1 MSWLSEA
8 WHYIKKP
15 FKPEVD
21 VYKKIYDINKAGV
34 TDTYHIDHKIGKFIV
49 HSNREAIKHWRA
61 FIPFLFMRG
70 SHGPIGIAPT
80 SAVLP
85 SNTNQSFFSEASN
98 YIDTASQDL
107 ADIIGPISHGINSIT
122 TLARQINDNLIEPII
137 NPIKTALSTYQQL
150 KTEYHDDL
158 AEGLRGLVK
167 IPGQIAGAL
176 TNVDAV
182 LARSNQQL
190 GEQQEHTAESILAPA
205 MQYAGAVPTVASV
218 YHQAYT
224 RMLLAPV
231 YADYPPVDITGP
243 AELGDLKAMLNTAEN
258 FILHPQR
265 LKREFLERN
274 NKLLAR
280 YRAANKDVAAE
291 FVKEVEADL
300 SEAGDEMIPLVSAF
314 ATAIFDVVMAA
325 KGIDIKYKQQEELW
339 DQELRAQTPTELL
352 GIGTLIE
359 AERRGVIE
367 NKDRIAQGL
376 LTGLDPSRQQVEWE
390 LTTWLIPSALAIDWS
405 ARGIID
411 EVARDTI
418 LGWNNVAPGD
428 QPRLIAGSFALA
440 NPREMVDTEARRQ
453 YAAEGY
459 LPDSLG
465 TAIPADDADQYARTL
480 VTPEAAALDWI
491 AHWKIPPVSW
501 WITAYWRGLH
511 TYSEVRAAAAMENV
525 PPDVLDDLVE
535 VEKETI
541 QQWMLPDIV
550 AAGIVSDEEFTA
562 YGEYIG
568 LDDKS
573 IALLLAW
580 GRSKEKAPVAKAYA
594 DLTTVTLTTATTL
607 YEAGTIN
614 TPTLNAIYRAHG
626 YSAEAAGLA
635 AEAVDLKMEAAHRKA
650 EVDDLAARADLG
662 ILSREQAV
670 SEGYKAGFTDREMER
685 LEATIKS
692 KKLAKTKIPSEA
704 SLLKMESA
712 GLLTTPQYVGALEVL
727 GYSTF
732 WARLLAAQELGLT
745 LEDLEAKL

>member
-205 MQYAGAVPTVASV
+205 MQYAGAVPNVASV

-231 YADYPPVDITGP
+231 AADYPPVDITGT
-243 AELGDLKAMLNTAEN
+243 AELGDLKAMLETAEN
-258 FILHPQR
+258 FILHPDR
-265 LKREFLERN
+265 LKKEFLERN
-274 NKLLAR
+274 NSLLKH
-280 YRAANKDVAAE
+280 YRAANKDVDSN
-291 FVKEVEADL
+291 FMDIVEADL

-314 ATAIFDVVMAA
+314 ATAVFDVVMAA
-325 KGIDIKYKQQEELW
+325 KGIDIKYTQQEELW
-339 DQELRAQTPTELL
+339 NQQLRAQTPTELL

-359 AERRGVIE
+359 AERRGIIE
-367 NKDRIAQGL
+367 TSDRIAQGL
-376 LTGLDPSRQQVEWE
+376 LTGLDESRQKVEWE
-390 LTTWLIPSALAIDWS
+390 LSTWLIPSALAIDWA

-411 EVARDTI
+411 DVTRDEI
-418 LGWNNVAPGD
+418 LSWNNVSPGD
-428 QPRLIAGSFALA
+428 MPRLIAGSFALA
-440 NPREMVDTEARRQ
+440 NPREMVDTEARRR
-453 YAAEGY
+453 YAAAGY

-465 TAIPADDADQYARTL
+465 TAIPPDAAEQYARTL
-480 VTPEAAALDWI
+480 VTPEAAALDWV

-501 WITAYWRGLH
+501 WMTAYFRGLR

-550 AAGIVSDEEFTA
+550 AAGIVSDAEFQS
-562 YGEYIG
+562 YGAYIG

-580 GRSKEKAPVAKAYA
+580 GKSKEKAPVAAAYA
-594 DLTTVTLTTATTL
+594 ELATVTLTTATTL
-607 YEAGTIN
+607 YEAGTVDR
-614 TPTLNAIYRAHG
+614 TTLIDIYLAHG
-626 YSAEAAGLA
+626 YSDEAATLA
-635 AEAVDLKMEAAHRKA
+635 ADAADLRLEAAHRKA
-650 EVDDLAARADLG
+650 EVEDLAAKADLG
-662 ILSREQAV
+662 ILSRDQAV
-670 SEGYKAGFTDREMER
+670 SEGYKDGFTDREMET
-685 LEATIKS
+685 LERTIKR
-692 KKLAKTKIPSEA
+692 KTLAKSKMPSESA
-704 SLLKMESA
+704 LLKMEHT
-712 GLLTTPQYVGALEVL
+712 GLLTIPQYVGALEVH
-727 GYSTF
+727 GYSAF
-732 WARLLAAQELGLT
+732 WARLLAAQELGLS
-745 LEDLEAKL
+745 LAELEAEL